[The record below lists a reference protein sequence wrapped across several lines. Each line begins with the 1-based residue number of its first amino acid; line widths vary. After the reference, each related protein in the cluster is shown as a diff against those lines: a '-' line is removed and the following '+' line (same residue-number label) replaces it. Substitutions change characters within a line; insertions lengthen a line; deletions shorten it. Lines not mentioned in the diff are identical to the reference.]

1 MHEQSMLHEKDFL
14 IFFLNVG
21 NAHRVKWYKRE
32 RKGVN
37 TEHSPFYEKNTMGR
51 RYLLSTAVEDQE
63 VGLATET
70 ALDGVLGGGRLEGG
84 VDLGSALGLTGTKV
98 QSGDT
103 GNVGSGHGS
112 SGDGVA
118 GSLGSNPG
126 RGDLDTRSKDLNA
139 LAEGRE
145 GGNVVVDIRGT
156 DGQSL
161 RGTGGRTR
169 ASVDVL
175 VVTGGDNDR
184 DVGTEKA
191 ANGIVQGAGGT
202 TTKRHVDDGLLALVD
217 ADDPVKSSDDSRG
230 GTRTLTV
237 EDLDTDEVDLLG
249 NTVGVSSDGTG
260 DVGTVTVLVGVGR
273 ALDEVVAHLGT
284 AAKVDMGGVDTSINN
299 VGGHTS
305 SGRVGILVRGTLG
318 DTTALGDTGETPG
331 GGRLLGAD
339 DGDDRVLLDIIDLVV
354 LEELIKGSTVTLDG
368 ETGDGLEAMV
378 DLGGLAAV
386 ATVLDAVRELVE
398 FGLERVDGVGVL
410 EDDDVLVG
418 DRVGLVVAV
427 GDEGAGVGS
436 RAEGQDGNNEEGKVL
451 HFAGFVG
458 RFKVVR
464 RRRGGKASKEKS
476 WLLWLCG

>member
-1 MHEQSMLHEKDFL
+1 M
-14 IFFLNVG
+14 
-21 NAHRVKWYKRE
+21 
-32 RKGVN
+32 N
-37 TEHSPFYEKNTMGR
+37 TEHSPFYENNTMGR
-51 RYLLSTAVEDQE
+51 IYLLSTAVEDQE

-70 ALDGVLGGGRLEGG
+70 ALDGVLGGSRLEGG
-84 VDLGSALGLTGTKV
+84 VDLGSAVGLTGTQV

-103 GNVGSGHGS
+103 DNVGGGHGG

-126 RGDLDTRSKDLNA
+126 RGDLDTGSKDLDA

-145 GGNVVVDIRGT
+145 GGNVIVDIRGT

-161 RGTGGRTR
+161 GGTGGRTR
-169 ASVDVL
+169 AGVDVL
-175 VVTGGDNDR
+175 VVTGGDNDG

-191 ANGIVQGAGGT
+191 TDGIVQGAGGT

-217 ADDPVKSSDDSRG
+217 ADDPVKSSNDSRS
-230 GTRTLTV
+230 GTRALTV

-249 NTVGVSSDGTG
+249 NTVGVSSDGTS

-305 SGRVGILVRGTLG
+305 SSRVGIFVRRSLG

-339 DGDDRVLLDIIDLVV
+339 DGDDRVLLDIVNLVV

-368 ETGDGLEAMV
+368 ETGDGLEAVV

-386 ATVLDAVRELVE
+386 AAVLDAVRELVE
-398 FGLERVDGVGVL
+398 LGIERVDGVGVL
-410 EDDDVLVG
+410 ENDDVLVG
-418 DRVGLVVAV
+418 DGVSLVVAV
-427 GDEGAGVGS
+427 GDESAGVGCG
-436 RAEGQDGNNEEGKVL
+436 AEGQDGNNEEGKVL
-451 HFAGFVG
+451 HFVG
-458 RFKVVR
+458 VVGWFKVVKGS
-464 RRRGGKASKEKS
+464 RGGKASRRRVGC
-476 WLLWLCG
+476 CGCVSKVSMGRGAVKAGSGS